1 MTMKK
6 AAIAFVA
13 LALCATA
20 RSELLYWMVDEGN
33 LGDEFRDYA
42 YAGVAV
48 EGTADHLYF
57 MSEEGERFDVWPV
70 SAGGFGSGVYADLGK
85 YGANNSFLVELFN
98 ENDDRIAF
106 GLSVDYKTLLN
117 AKSIV
122 PSVGGAGQDAPNA
135 WAVSSFS
142 TVPVP
147 EPTSGLLTLLGV
159 AALALRRKRIL
170 V

>member
-1 MTMKK
+1 MKK
-6 AAIAFVA
+6 AAIAFIA

-33 LGDEFRDYA
+33 LGDDFRDYA

-70 SAGGFGSGVYADLGK
+70 SAGMFGSGVYADLGV
-85 YGANNSFLVELFN
+85 YGANNRFFVELFN
-98 ENDDRIAF
+98 EDGRIAF
-106 GLSVDYKTLLN
+106 GPSVDYESLLN

-122 PSVGGAGQDAPNA
+122 PSVGGTGQDAPNA